1 MSKEIFVKN
10 IFGIF
15 FDGKGLKKD
24 NSLNIIRLFLAILV
38 VYEHTAPLGGYKVNL
53 DLFGKSVGAWAVY
66 IFFGIS
72 GYLITAS
79 AFSNSVPQYLIK
91 RIARIF
97 PAYLAIQF
105 VTAFIFAPLVTLLN
119 GDSIAKLWETPVTP
133 IGYFLGNSLLAIKS
147 WGIGTT
153 LSTNPYPKAWN
164 GSTWTIWNE
173 FLCYIIIVI
182 IVSLIFKYKKIYIPL
197 MAFLWLGLSF
207 LSSHLPEVIK
217 ASGNGLIDVKLF
229 VPLFAVFMAGSLLYT
244 LRNYLRLNLFGGIVS
259 LILAYFIII
268 SFPNF
273 GYQYAAPF
281 ILFVVFVIAN
291 KIPSPKWIKKNDL
304 SYGVYLV
311 AFPIQQLIAFA
322 LLKIGISIP
331 FIVFAVLA
339 SILSIVVA
347 SLSWKY
353 IELPSLNKVKGNNLT
368 NQEKI
373 DEVPAMPTET
383 VGVTYRRSS
392 RI

>member
-1 MSKEIFVKN
+1 MKN

-182 IVSLIFKYKKIYIPL
+182 IVSLIIKYKKIYIPL
-197 MAFLWLGLSF
+197 MAFLWLCLSF

-244 LRNYLRLNLFGGIVS
+244 LKKYLRFNLFGGIVS
-259 LILAYFIII
+259 LIVAYLIIT

-322 LLKIGISIP
+322 LLKMGISIP
-331 FIVFAVLA
+331 FIVFGVLA
-339 SILSIVVA
+339 SILSIIVA
-347 SLSWKY
+347 SLSCKY

-368 NQEKI
+368 KQERI
-373 DEVPAMPTET
+373 DEIPAMPTET
-383 VGVTYRRSS
+383 VGATYRRSS

>member
-1 MSKEIFVKN
+1 MKN

-79 AFSNSVPQYLIK
+79 AFSNNVPQYLIK

-147 WGIGTT
+147 WSIGIT

-182 IVSLIFKYKKIYIPL
+182 IVSLIIKYKKIYIPL

-207 LSSHLPEVIK
+207 LSSHLPGVIK
-217 ASGNGLIDVKLF
+217 ASGNSLIDVKLF

-244 LRNYLRLNLFGGIVS
+244 LRNYLRFNLFGGIVS
-259 LILAYFIII
+259 LILAYLIIT

-291 KIPSPKWIKKNDL
+291 KIPSPKWIKTNDL

-311 AFPIQQLIAFA
+311 AFPIQQLIAFT
-322 LLKIGISIP
+322 LLKMGISIP

-339 SILSIVVA
+339 SILSILVA

-353 IELPSLNKVKGNNLT
+353 IELPSLNKVKGNSLSK
-368 NQEKI
+368 QEKI
-373 DEVPAMPTET
+373 DEVSAISKET
-383 VGVTYRRSS
+383 IGTTYRRSS

>member
-1 MSKEIFVKN
+1 MKN

-105 VTAFIFAPLVTLLN
+105 VTAFIFAPLVTLFN

-182 IVSLIFKYKKIYIPL
+182 IVSLIIKYKRFYVPI

-207 LSSHLPEVIK
+207 LSSHLLEVIK
-217 ASGNGLIDVKLF
+217 LCGNSLIDVKLF

-259 LILAYFIII
+259 LILAYLIII

-353 IELPSLNKVKGNNLT
+353 VELPSLNKVKGNNLT

-383 VGVTYRRSS
+383 VEVTYRRSS

>member
-1 MSKEIFVKN
+1 MKN

-15 FDGKGLKKD
+15 FDGKGLKKE

-79 AFSNSVPQYLIK
+79 AFSNSIPQYLIK

-105 VTAFIFAPLVTLLN
+105 ITAFIFAPLVTLLN
-119 GDSIAKLWETPVTP
+119 GESLSKLWETPVTP
-133 IGYFLGNSLLAIKS
+133 LGYFLGNSLLAIKS
-147 WGIGTT
+147 WGIGKT
-153 LSTNPYPKAWN
+153 LSTNPYPNAWN

-182 IVSLIFKYKKIYIPL
+182 IVSLTVKYKKLYIPI
-197 MAFLWLGLSF
+197 MAILWLVLSY
-207 LSSHLPEVIK
+207 LSSNLSEVIK
-217 ASGNGLIDVKLF
+217 LSENRLIDVKLF
-229 VPLFAVFMAGSLLYT
+229 VPLFAVFLAGSLLYT
-244 LRNYLRLNLFGGIVS
+244 LRKYLKFNILGGIIS
-259 LILAYFIII
+259 LILASMIIRN
-268 SFPNF
+268 FPNF

-281 ILFVVFVIAN
+281 ILFVVFLIAN
-291 KIPSPKWIKKNDL
+291 KVPSPRWIKNNDL

-322 LLKIGISIP
+322 LQKIGISFP
-331 FIVFAVLA
+331 FIIFAILA
-339 SILSIVVA
+339 SILSILAA

-353 IELPSLNKVKGNNLT
+353 IELPSLNKVKGDNSAK
-368 NQEKI
+368 QEKTADLLDLPREKENVI
-373 DEVPAMPTET
+373 
-383 VGVTYRRSS
+383 YRRRS

>member
-1 MSKEIFVKN
+1 MI
-10 IFGIF
+10 
-15 FDGKGLKKD
+15 
-24 NSLNIIRLFLAILV
+24 
-38 VYEHTAPLGGYKVNL
+38 
-53 DLFGKSVGAWAVY
+53 GKSIGAWAVY

-79 AFSNSVPQYLIK
+79 SFSNSVPQYLIK

-147 WGIGTT
+147 T

-182 IVSLIFKYKKIYIPL
+182 IVSLIIKYKKIYIPI

-217 ASGNGLIDVKLF
+217 AGGNNLIDVKLF
-229 VPLFAVFMAGSLLYT
+229 IPLFSVFMAGSLLY
-244 LRNYLRLNLFGGIVS
+244 S
-259 LILAYFIII
+259 LKNTCGLIYSVE
-268 SFPNF
+268 SFH
-273 GYQYAAPF
+273 
-281 ILFVVFVIAN
+281 
-291 KIPSPKWIKKNDL
+291 
-304 SYGVYLV
+304 
-311 AFPIQQLIAFA
+311 
-322 LLKIGISIP
+322 
-331 FIVFAVLA
+331 
-339 SILSIVVA
+339 
-347 SLSWKY
+347 
-353 IELPSLNKVKGNNLT
+353 
-368 NQEKI
+368 
-373 DEVPAMPTET
+373 
-383 VGVTYRRSS
+383 
-392 RI
+392 

>member
-1 MSKEIFVKN
+1 MKN

-182 IVSLIFKYKKIYIPL
+182 IVSLIIKYKKIYIPL
-197 MAFLWLGLSF
+197 MAFLWLCLSF

-368 NQEKI
+368 KQERI
-373 DEVPAMPTET
+373 DEIPAMPTET

>member
-1 MSKEIFVKN
+1 MKN

-182 IVSLIFKYKKIYIPL
+182 IVSLIIKYKKIYIPL
-197 MAFLWLGLSF
+197 MAFLW
-207 LSSHLPEVIK
+207 
-217 ASGNGLIDVKLF
+217 
-229 VPLFAVFMAGSLLYT
+229 
-244 LRNYLRLNLFGGIVS
+244 
-259 LILAYFIII
+259 
-268 SFPNF
+268 
-273 GYQYAAPF
+273 
-281 ILFVVFVIAN
+281 
-291 KIPSPKWIKKNDL
+291 
-304 SYGVYLV
+304 
-311 AFPIQQLIAFA
+311 
-322 LLKIGISIP
+322 
-331 FIVFAVLA
+331 
-339 SILSIVVA
+339 
-347 SLSWKY
+347 
-353 IELPSLNKVKGNNLT
+353 
-368 NQEKI
+368 
-373 DEVPAMPTET
+373 
-383 VGVTYRRSS
+383 
-392 RI
+392 

>member
-1 MSKEIFVKN
+1 MKN

-79 AFSNSVPQYLIK
+79 AFSNNVPQYLIK

-147 WGIGTT
+147 WSIGIT

-182 IVSLIFKYKKIYIPL
+182 IVSLVIKYKKIYIPL

-207 LSSHLPEVIK
+207 LSSHLPGVIK
-217 ASGNGLIDVKLF
+217 ASGNSLIDVKLF

-244 LRNYLRLNLFGGIVS
+244 LRNYLRFNLFGGIVS
-259 LILAYFIII
+259 LILAYLIIT

-291 KIPSPKWIKKNDL
+291 KIPSPKWIKTNDL

-311 AFPIQQLIAFA
+311 AFPIQQLIAFT
-322 LLKIGISIP
+322 LLKMGISIP

-339 SILSIVVA
+339 SILSILVA

-353 IELPSLNKVKGNNLT
+353 IELPSLNKVKGNSLSK
-368 NQEKI
+368 QEKI
-373 DEVPAMPTET
+373 DEVSAISKET
-383 VGVTYRRSS
+383 IGTTYRRSS

>member
-1 MSKEIFVKN
+1 MKN

-79 AFSNSVPQYLIK
+79 AFSNNVPQYLIK

-147 WGIGTT
+147 WSIGIT

-182 IVSLIFKYKKIYIPL
+182 IVSLVIKYKKIYIPL

-207 LSSHLPEVIK
+207 LSSHLPGVIK
-217 ASGNGLIDVKLF
+217 ASGNSLIDVKLF

-244 LRNYLRLNLFGGIVS
+244 LRNYLRFNLFGGIVS
-259 LILAYFIII
+259 LILAYLIIT

-291 KIPSPKWIKKNDL
+291 KIPSPKWIKTNDL

-311 AFPIQQLIAFA
+311 AFPIQQLMAFT
-322 LLKIGISIP
+322 LLKMGISIP

-339 SILSIVVA
+339 SILSILVA

-353 IELPSLNKVKGNNLT
+353 IELPSLNKVKGNSLSK
-368 NQEKI
+368 QEKI
-373 DEVPAMPTET
+373 DEVSAISKET
-383 VGVTYRRSS
+383 IGTTYRRSS